1 MRSSRRTINLLL
13 IFWAV
18 KVVICGCDGIISVF
32 FSEVWVICSCMK
44 LKKCTILRIV
54 PIQRVAETDR
64 RLDKRFEETDKAIK
78 KLTTLFTGQWAGGN

>member
-1 MRSSRRTINLLL
+1 
-13 IFWAV
+13 
-18 KVVICGCDGIISVF
+18 
-32 FSEVWVICSCMK
+32 MK

-78 KLTTLFTGQWAGGN
+78 KLTTLFTGQWAGGELIEAPVKPTALKLFPERGVNVTKTYPRVERSQHT